1 MKLHMAKAHS
11 KIINFIVLQI
21 MKWSFELYEMDLEAV
36 TQIRCF
42 NCSLC
47 ISKKKIQIYEVDN
60 HHNRLLPLLSQFH
73 NKLTCGKKLKPS
85 QNLKPWLGNIG
96 GNWWRRVGSGQSKSI
111 LSYLLQILIQHQ
123 NLSHQNINTIELV
136 SFWIFLFSIGHP
148 LQKFYKDKDI
158 LIILPI

>member
-1 MKLHMAKAHS
+1 MAKAHS
-11 KIINFIVLQI
+11 KIFSFIVLQI

-36 TQIRCF
+36 TQIRCL

-85 QNLKPWLGNIG
+85 QNLRVAIG
-96 GNWWRRVGSGQSKSI
+96 GGESVLASQKVYSPIYCKS
-111 LSYLLQILIQHQ
+111 
-123 NLSHQNINTIELV
+123 
-136 SFWIFLFSIGHP
+136 
-148 LQKFYKDKDI
+148 
-158 LIILPI
+158 

>member
-11 KIINFIVLQI
+11 TIINFIVLQI

-36 TQIRCF
+36 TQIRCL

-73 NKLTCGKKLKPS
+73 NKLTCGKRLKPITKFKA
-85 QNLKPWLGNIG
+85 LIG
-96 GNWWRRVGSGQSKSI
+96 KHWGWQLLEASRFWPVKSI

-123 NLSHQNINTIELV
+123 NLTHPNINTIELV
-136 SFWIFLFSIGHP
+136 IPFEYFFFHWP
-148 LQKFYKDKDI
+148 PNQKI
-158 LIILPI
+158 LKR

>member
-11 KIINFIVLQI
+11 TIINFIVLQI

-36 TQIRCF
+36 TQIRCL
-42 NCSLC
+42 NYSLC

-73 NKLTCGKKLKPS
+73 NKLTCGKRLNQS

-96 GNWWRRVGSGQSKSI
+96 GGNFWRQVGSGRSKSI

-123 NLSHQNINTIELV
+123 NLTHPNINTIELIIP
-136 SFWIFLFSIGHP
+136 FEYFFFP
-148 LQKFYKDKDI
+148 LAT
-158 LIILPI
+158 